1 MTSAHDGC
9 SSPCNVCSPG
19 PVSEVRAVESA
30 GFSPAPSLPGERT
43 QRGAGSSL
51 PSSRGWGTGRDS
63 RAGSN
68 FRCWAEPRGK
78 RRAAGTS
85 RDAMP
90 ASNLGG
96 ERAPGGPRVAPCCQP
111 GFAPW
116 ARAAG
121 EAGGPGAVLLLIQDP
136 PSPGSSVP
144 QFPCG
149 EAGGGRRAGQA
160 RGSSPGSAKP
170 YYFPTTVSSSLLIKL
185 DPAVHNSH

>member
-68 FRCWAEPRGK
+68 FRRWAEPRGK

-121 EAGGPGAVLLLIQDP
+121 EAGGPGAVLLLIRV
-136 PSPGSSVP
+136 PSKPWQLRASVSLWR
-144 QFPCG
+144 
-149 EAGGGRRAGQA
+149 GGRRQEGW
-160 RGSSPGSAKP
+160 PGSGLLAWERQALL
-170 YYFPTTVSSSLLIKL
+170 FPHDCLLLTPHKIRSSCSQ
-185 DPAVHNSH
+185 